1 MLTNKKWDLC
11 TSKFGCYENAYEGFR
26 NGLFIGFGGAIIPNF
41 LLTPDAAWEPGKVE
55 LGLITLEGLVLE
67 GILRQVLAPLKCDK
81 EKKIKMSNK
90 TKSQQSFFS

>member
-1 MLTNKKWDLC
+1 M
-11 TSKFGCYENAYEGFR
+11 
-26 NGLFIGFGGAIIPNF
+26 
-41 LLTPDAAWEPGKVE
+41 E

-67 GILRQVLAPLKCDK
+67 GILRQVLDPLKCDK